1 MKDKEKTRDVLLA
14 ELIELRSRIQDM
26 ESASTECGKVIE
38 RLRSFEKTLETMQ
51 LGVTIRDLK
60 GNILYVNPADANMH
74 GYSGDELRG
83 NSVKLYAPPELWK
96 KALTVEQA
104 KSMKRWKR
112 ESINKRRDESTFP
125 VQLMSDVV
133 TDEDGEP
140 IGIIT
145 TCEDISERKKMEA
158 EIKERVRELE
168 NFYRM
173 SIGREVR
180 MKELKEEIRKLQSRI
195 K

>member
-1 MKDKEKTRDVLLA
+1 MEDKEKTRDVLLA
-14 ELIELRSRIQDM
+14 EVIELRSRIQDI
-26 ESASTECGKVIE
+26 ESASAECGKVID

-51 LGVTIRDLK
+51 LGVTIHDLK
-60 GNILYVNPADANMH
+60 GNILYVNPADAIMH
-74 GYSGDELRG
+74 GYSRDELSG

-96 KALTVEQA
+96 KPLTIEKA

-112 ESINKRRDESTFP
+112 ESINRRKDGSTFP

-140 IGIIT
+140 IAVIT

-158 EIKERVRELE
+158 EIKERVNDLE

-173 SIGREVR
+173 SIGREVK